1 MTTAVTAGRFGA
13 ARRHGRQAR
22 AGAAEGDGGGD
33 QAARQG
39 SGAGRRRRDAGE
51 DHAGARAN
59 DARGA
64 AAKGRKGGLGSAPR
78 QNGRYNEQRRLRR
91 RWSITSFSLS
101 TLTNSLIV
109 GVPMAR
115 AMYGEWAQ
123 QLVVAIV
130 WFTLLLFVLEVRKA
144 AIGMY
149 VDGASSSDESSSSST
164 MTPASRGRRGQ
175 RWRRHIHGHRRHRG
189 ERRRQAVAVGRW

>member
-1 MTTAVTAGRFGA
+1 M
-13 ARRHGRQAR
+13 H
-22 AGAAEGDGGGD
+22 E
-33 QAARQG
+33 
-39 SGAGRRRRDAGE
+39 
-51 DHAGARAN
+51 AN
-59 DARGA
+59 CHT
-64 AAKGRKGGLGSAPR
+64 KIMLTVV
-78 QNGRYNEQRRLRR
+78 Q
-91 RWSITSFSLS
+91 LS
-101 TLTNSLIV
+101 V
-109 GVPMAR
+109 F
-115 AMYGEWAQ
+115 Q
-123 QLVVAIV
+123 AIV